1 MKSPVTE
8 TTRGICVIT
17 GGARGIGRAT
27 ARLAA
32 RDGWDIAV
40 NYRAR
45 ADAAEA
51 LVAEVGAMGRRALAV
66 RADVAEEA
74 AVIGLFDQA
83 EATLGPVGAL
93 VNSAGIA
100 FHNRVE
106 ALDASQLRRML
117 EVNVFGL
124 MLCCREAVKRMSTAR
139 GGAGG
144 AIVNV
149 SSMAATI
156 GGRSGAC
163 TYAASKGAVDVF
175 TTGFAKEVAQEGIR
189 VNVVR
194 PGVTDTD
201 MIERIRSGPSR
212 AQIEASIP
220 MGRFGTPEEVA
231 EAIVWLLSEKSA
243 FITGA
248 HVNVAGGG
256 FAIG

>member
-1 MKSPVTE
+1 MKGT
-8 TTRGICVIT
+8 CVIT

-27 ARLAA
+27 ARIAA
-32 RDGWDIAV
+32 REGWDIAI
-40 NYRAR
+40 NYRER

-51 LVAEVGAMGRRALAV
+51 LVAEVSALGRRAVAI
-66 RADVAEEA
+66 RADVADEA
-74 AVIGLFDQA
+74 QVITLFDQV
-83 EATLGPVGAL
+83 ESTLGPVGSV
-93 VNSAGIA
+93 VNSAGVA

-117 EVNVFGL
+117 DVNVIGL
-124 MLCCREAVKRMSTAR
+124 MLCCREAVKRMSTVR
-139 GGAGG
+139 GGVGG

-156 GGRSGAC
+156 GGRPGAC

-175 TTGFAKEVAQEGIR
+175 TVGFAKEIAPEGIR
-189 VNVVR
+189 VNAVR

-201 MIERIRSGPSR
+201 MIARLRSGSMR

-220 MGRFGTPEEVA
+220 MRRFGTPEEVA
-231 EAIVWLLSEKSA
+231 EAIVWLLSEKAA

-256 FAIG
+256 FVIG